1 MAARACMRRDILERE
16 AEIRGWV
23 AQRRPKA
30 FMCRELRCKP
40 ITLDGYLKKFGLDYR
55 GNMGAKGYKQSSYRK
70 SAGEFLRKGSLIS
83 SHKLKLKLLRDGL
96 KELRCERCGRVKWM
110 GEPIP
115 VELHHVNGNR
125 FDNRFDNLQLLCP
138 NCHAL
143 TDNHAGRGSRRAGR
157 AGVAER

>member
-1 MAARACMRRDILERE
+1 MRRDILERE
-16 AEIRGWV
+16 PEIREWV
-23 AQRRPKA
+23 ARRRPKA

-40 ITLDGYLKKFGLDYR
+40 LTLDGYLKKLGLDYR
-55 GNMGAKGYKQSSYRK
+55 GNIGAKGYKRFSNRK
-70 SAGEFLRKGSLIS
+70 SADDYLCDGSLVS
-83 SHKLKLKLLRDGL
+83 SHKLKLKSLSEGL
-96 KELRCERCGRVKWM
+96 KELRCERCGRVEWL

-138 NCHAL
+138 DCHAP

>member
-1 MAARACMRRDILERE
+1 MRRDILERE
-16 AEIRGWV
+16 AEIREWV
-23 AQRRPKA
+23 TQHRPKA

-40 ITLDGYLKKFGLDYR
+40 LTLDGYLKKFGLDYR
-55 GNMGAKGYKQSSYRK
+55 GNMGGKGYKQCPTRK
-70 SAGEFLRKGSLIS
+70 SANEYLRKDSIIS

-96 KELRCERCGRVKWM
+96 KKRCCERCGQVEWM

-125 FDNRFDNLQLLCP
+125 FDNRFRNLQLLCP

-143 TDNHAGRGSRRAGR
+143 TDNHAGKGSRRKT
-157 AGVAER
+157 